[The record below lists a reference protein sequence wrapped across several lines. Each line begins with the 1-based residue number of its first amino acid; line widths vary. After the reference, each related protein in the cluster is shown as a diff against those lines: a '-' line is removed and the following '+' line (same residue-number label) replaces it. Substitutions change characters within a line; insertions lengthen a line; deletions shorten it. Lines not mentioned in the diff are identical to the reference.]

1 MACIT
6 VISLFIEEKVD
17 QMAVASALCLVLT
30 CVFKVLQAAFLKYLS
45 GSFYLS
51 IIMKHIAMKQSD
63 YPC

>member
-1 MACIT
+1 MVYIT

-17 QMAVASALCLVLT
+17 QMAVASALCSVPT
-30 CVFKVLQAAFLKYLS
+30 YIFKALQAGFLKYLS
-45 GSFYLS
+45 RSFYLS

>member
-17 QMAVASALCLVLT
+17 QMALASALCSVPT
-30 CVFKVLQAAFLKYLS
+30 CVFKALQAGFLKYLS
-45 GSFYLS
+45 RSFYLS
-51 IIMKHIAMKQSD
+51 IIMKHIAMKQSG

>member
-1 MACIT
+1 MVYIT

-17 QMAVASALCLVLT
+17 QMAVASALCSVLT
-30 CVFKVLQAAFLKYLS
+30 YIFKALQAGFLKYLS
-45 GSFYLS
+45 RSFYLS